1 MTPYL
6 AFRHDTL
13 PARVAHAVSGRTRK
27 EESTTLCGVHSRAEW
42 RVQLMLKVL
51 TGKNWIHHEDVGSFT
66 VGAAA
71 QGSVI
76 REYISM
82 YIYTA
87 DNILLLSE

>member
-1 MTPYL
+1 MRW
-6 AFRHDTL
+6 RHEDF
-13 PARVAHAVSGRTRK
+13 
-27 EESTTLCGVHSRAEW
+27 TTLCGVHSSAEW

-51 TGKNWIHHEDVGSFT
+51 TGKNGIHHEDVGSVT

-87 DNILLLSE
+87 DNILVVSE